1 MADERGEP
9 SDRDKTAEELA
20 KLTTDKARGKKVK
33 LDMQI
38 AALLANRVSRESI
51 SKRLGV
57 LLQHVDSVIEMMR

>member
-38 AALLANRVSRESI
+38 AALLAKQSVTRIDFQTTRRFI
-51 SKRLGV
+51 TACRLG
-57 LLQHVDSVIEMMR
+57 D